1 MAPDPNRPP
10 TGAPLPCI
18 IDTDVAIDDWM
29 AMLFLL
35 GHPQVDMRAI
45 TVTATG
51 EAHAKPGVR
60 TAQGLLA
67 LAGNEGAAV
76 AVGRST
82 PLRGRQAFPLAL
94 RLAMDVRLFLR
105 LPRLPRPASQQGAA
119 ALLASQIVASP
130 QPVTIVALGPLT
142 NLAGALL
149 AQPAL
154 AGRIARIVIMGG
166 AWRVP
171 GNIEALSP
179 KIDNPHAEWNIF
191 CDPYAAE
198 VVLRC
203 GAPITLMPLDATDQV
218 PLTDDLVRRLA
229 ARPSTPASQ
238 FVLRAI
244 RRIRPLLRGQTFYLW
259 DPLAAVVAVYPKIVT
274 CEQRRVRVVQEP
286 GRELGRVVEDAEGGA
301 VNIAVQVDRPAFER
315 AFVAS
320 LTGEWRND
328 R

>member
-1 MAPDPNRPP
+1 MAPELNHP
-10 TGAPLPCI
+10 TTNQPLPCI

-35 GHPQVDMRAI
+35 GHPQVDVRAI

-60 TAQGLLA
+60 TVQGLLA
-67 LAGNEGAAV
+67 LTGHGSTAV

-82 PLRGRQAFPLAL
+82 PLRGQQAFPLAL
-94 RLAMDVRLFLR
+94 RWAMDVRLFLR
-105 LPRLPRPASQQGAA
+105 LPRPLQPAAQQSAV
-119 ALLASQIVASP
+119 ALLAEQITEAP

-142 NLAGALL
+142 NLAEALL

-171 GNIEALSP
+171 GNIETLSP
-179 KIDNPHAEWNIF
+179 KSDNPHAEWNIF
-191 CDPYAAE
+191 CDPYAAD

-203 GAPITLMPLDATDQV
+203 GAPITLVPLDATDQV
-218 PLTDDLVRRLA
+218 PLTDDLVQRLA
-229 ARPSTPASQ
+229 AGPATPASQ
-238 FVLRAI
+238 FTLRAI
-244 RRIRPLLRGQTFYLW
+244 RRIRPLLRGQAFYLW
-259 DPLAAVVAVYPKIVT
+259 DPLAAAVAVHPEMVT

-286 GRELGRVVEDAEGGA
+286 GRELGRVVEDGAGG
-301 VNIAVQVDRPAFER
+301 VVDIAVQVDRPAFER

-320 LTGEWRND
+320 LTGAWRTD